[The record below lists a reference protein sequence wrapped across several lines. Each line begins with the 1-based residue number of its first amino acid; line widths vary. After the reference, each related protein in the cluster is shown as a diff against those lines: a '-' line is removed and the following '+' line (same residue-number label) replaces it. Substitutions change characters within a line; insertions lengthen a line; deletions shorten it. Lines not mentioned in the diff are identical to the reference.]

1 MPGDDS
7 SAPKDC
13 PGNILT
19 KTGELRESGNKK
31 DKQPEIKMSARLKAK
46 DPLTT
51 EPTKPKLVIY
61 GEPGVGKTWFALSF
75 PSVYYID
82 TEGGATR
89 SHYMERL
96 SKSGGQYMGPEDGAN
111 DFETIIE
118 QVKALAAEKHK
129 FKTVVVDSITKP
141 FITSIASE
149 ADRLGE
155 KNAFGADKKAAVGAM
170 RRLIA
175 AVHRLDMNVVF
186 VAHQK
191 TEWGMLPNGER
202 GEIGKCPDV
211 YDKLVY
217 ELDLCFQVVK
227 RGPQRTAAVK
237 KSRLVGFPEGDT
249 FELDYKTFAERY
261 GVDIIQRAGKSLV
274 LATTEQVAE
283 IKRMVELLKIEPAV
297 TEKWLDKANA
307 EKFEEFNTDQAAK
320 IIELLKSKI
329 K

>member
-1 MPGDDS
+1 
-7 SAPKDC
+7 
-13 PGNILT
+13 
-19 KTGELRESGNKK
+19 
-31 DKQPEIKMSARLKAK
+31 MSKLKAK

-61 GEPGVGKTWFALSF
+61 GASGVGKTWFALSF

-82 TEGGATR
+82 TEGGASR
-89 SHYMERL
+89 AHYAERL
-96 SKSGGQYMGPEDGAN
+96 SKSGGKYLGPEDGAN

-118 QVKALAAEKHK
+118 QAKALATEKHK
-129 FKTVVVDSITKP
+129 FKTLVVDSVTKP

-149 ADRLGE
+149 ADRLGD

-186 VAHQK
+186 IAHEK
-191 TEWGMLPNGER
+191 TEWGVLPNGER

-211 YDKLVY
+211 YDKLIY

-227 RGPQRTAAVK
+227 RGPQRTASVK

-249 FELDYKTFAERY
+249 FELDYKQFAERY
-261 GVDIIQRAGKSLV
+261 GQDVIEKAGKTLV
-274 LATTEQVAE
+274 LATAEQVAE
-283 IKRMVELLKIEPAV
+283 IKRLVELLKIESTV
-297 TEKWLDKANA
+297 TEKWLEKANA

-320 IIELLKSKI
+320 IIESLKSKI

>member
-1 MPGDDS
+1 MS
-7 SAPKDC
+7 
-13 PGNILT
+13 T
-19 KTGELRESGNKK
+19 K
-31 DKQPEIKMSARLKAK
+31 LKAK

-61 GEPGVGKTWFALSF
+61 GAPGAGKTWFALSF

-82 TEGGATR
+82 TEGGASR
-89 SHYMERL
+89 AHYMERL
-96 SKSGGQYMGPEDGAN
+96 SKAGGQYLGPEEGAN

-118 QVKALAAEKHK
+118 QAKALASEKHK
-129 FKTVVVDSITKP
+129 FKTLVVDSVTKP

-149 ADRLGE
+149 ADRLGDR
-155 KNAFGADKKAAVGAM
+155 NAFGADKKAAVGAM

-186 VAHQK
+186 IAHEK
-191 TEWGMLPNGER
+191 TEWGVLSNGER
-202 GEIGKCPDV
+202 GEIGKGPDV

-227 RGPQRTAAVK
+227 RGPQRTASVK
-237 KSRLVGFPEGDT
+237 KSRLIGFPEGET
-249 FELDYKTFAERY
+249 FELDYKQFADRY
-261 GVDIIQRAGKSLV
+261 GAEVIEKPGKVLV

-283 IKRMVELLKIEPAV
+283 IRRLVDLLKVESTV
-297 TEKWLDKANA
+297 TDKWLEKANA
-307 EKFEEFNTDQAAK
+307 EKFEEFNTAQAAK
-320 IIELLKSKI
+320 IIESLKSKI